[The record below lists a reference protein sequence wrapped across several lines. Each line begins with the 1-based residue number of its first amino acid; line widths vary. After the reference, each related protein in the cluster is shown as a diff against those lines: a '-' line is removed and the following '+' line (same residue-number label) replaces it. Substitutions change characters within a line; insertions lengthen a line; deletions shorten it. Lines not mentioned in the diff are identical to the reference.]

1 MTKKQNADAGDP
13 EDDPDDALPPSVRRY
28 FTREGPPTA
37 AELARFQATFKGVV
51 ETKSALVWHKL
62 RAERIGPETRDEL
75 RQEVYTRVWA
85 WVKQHNVPDN
95 LTATI
100 NATAWR
106 VRNAHLRD
114 IARDAQLAA
123 AYRAERCEDPSGPDP
138 GAELRI
144 LLNEAAD
151 QLPAED
157 WDLLW
162 WFGVDGLS
170 YAEIAEVLGV
180 PTGTVCTRLRAAKA
194 RLLAIVSPPSGKARP
209 R

>member
-1 MTKKQNADAGDP
+1 MTQEHDMNAEDEEDGPDNAPPP
-13 EDDPDDALPPSVRRY
+13 EIRRH
-28 FTREGPPTA
+28 FNRGGPPTA
-37 AELARFQATFKGVV
+37 AELQRFRAAFKGVV
-51 ETKSALVWHKL
+51 DASSGLVWQKL

-75 RQEVYTRVWA
+75 RQEVYTRLWA
-85 WVKQHNVPDN
+85 WVMQHNAPDN

-114 IARDAQLAA
+114 VARKAQLAGA
-123 AYRAERCEDPSGPDP
+123 FRAEQGENPRGHDP
-138 GAELRI
+138 GAELRV

-162 WFGVDGLS
+162 SFGVDGLS
-170 YAEIAEVLGV
+170 YAELAAVLGV

-194 RLLAIVSPPSGKARP
+194 RLLAIVSPPSGKTRP
-209 R
+209 K